1 MSNRAL
7 IFQTGVILDGLLFYR
22 REAEGPRCKR
32 TDTLHLRFFSP
43 LPTEWR
49 ARDRLER
56 LVDSIYA
63 AALAPGWTVAFE
75 LSHVESAPESMRGMA
90 ERFLP
95 VPAQG
100 DAGDDGVSGV
110 DEVA

>member
-7 IFQTGVILDGLLFYR
+7 IFRTGVIIDGLLCYR
-22 REAEGPRCKR
+22 MDAEGPQCRR
-32 TDTLHLRFFSP
+32 TDTLRLRFFSP

-56 LVDSIYA
+56 LVDGIYA
-63 AALAPGWTVAFE
+63 AALAPGWTLSFE
-75 LSHVESAPESMRGMA
+75 LSHVEPAPESMRGMP

-95 VPAQG
+95 VMASG
-100 DAGDDGVSGV
+100 CDDGLSGA